1 MFYEIV
7 LCECACGNRIAFPA
21 ENEAAVHGFVCDECF
36 LSYQFQDD
44 SRPSRLGWGD
54 GSENFWPT
62 GFLVFS
68 LIRSNQELGEEVFES
83 WFSPAPKPG
92 DELPLTG
99 TDG

>member
-1 MFYEIV
+1 MFYDIV

-21 ENEAAVHGFVCDECF
+21 KDEAAVLGFVCDECF
-36 LSYQFQDD
+36 LSYQFGDE
-44 SRPSRLGWGD
+44 SRPSRMGLGD
-54 GSENFWPT
+54 DEDNYRPT

-68 LIRSNQELGEEVFES
+68 LIRSHQELGEEVFES
-83 WFSPAPKPG
+83 WFGSAPRPD